1 MLEIWRPVVGYEG
14 LYLVSSQG
22 KVRSLPRV
30 ATPGKILKYNVEDT
44 GRRSVMLSSGGKTK
58 RIYVARLVAEAFCGV
73 PTGPQ
78 VRHWDGDCTNDRP
91 ENLRWGTD
99 ADNKADMVR
108 HGSRKGEKHHLAR
121 LTEAQVLEIRKRA
134 DAGENQTKLGAEFGI
149 CQEAVSDIKRRKNWG
164 WLK

>member
-1 MLEIWRPVVGYEG
+1 MLEVWKPVMGYEG

-22 KVRSLPRV
+22 RVKSLPRM
-30 ATPGKILKYNVEDT
+30 ATPGKVLKYNVELS
-44 GRRSVMLSSGGKTK
+44 GRKSVMLSKHGQTK

-91 ENLRWGTD
+91 DNLRWGTD
-99 ADNKADMVR
+99 QDNKNDTAR
-108 HGSRKGEKHHLAR
+108 HGSRKGEKHALSK
-121 LTEAQVLEIRKRA
+121 LTEEQVLEIRKRA
-134 DAGENQTKLGAEFGI
+134 EAGENQTKLGAEFGV

-164 WLK
+164 WL